1 MFTHSK
7 NHNNW
12 TIWVIAFLFGWM
24 MGCEPNGDDDD
35 VADDDTTSDDDTA
48 LDDDDDTALDDDDTA
63 LDDDD
68 DDFSC
73 DVPLD
78 FQEIRQGEDYG
89 GDGTEEWDDC
99 DDITVL
105 MLESQPALE
114 TAYQEYLPSVPPKD
128 VPTNVDFDS
137 EMALFSFGER
147 CPWDGNSLTVNA
159 VCLEENVLVVY
170 ETFLAPE
177 MGIEMA
183 ARVYNV
189 SLVPTGEY
197 ESVSLELTVEY
208 DGS

>member
-1 MFTHSK
+1 MTAPHA
-7 NHNNW
+7 NLPA
-12 TIWVIAFLFGWM
+12 VLIAALLLA
-24 MGCEPNGDDDD
+24 GCPEEEVQDDD
-35 VADDDTTSDDDTA
+35 VIGDDTVGDDDTTVGDDDA
-48 LDDDDDTALDDDDTA
+48 ADDDVQDD
-63 LDDDD
+63 DDDD

-73 DVPLD
+73 DLPLD

-99 DDITVL
+99 HAISVL
-105 MLESQPALE
+105 MLESRLALE
-114 TAYQEYLPSVPPKD
+114 TAYQEYLPSVPSKD
-128 VPTNVDFDS
+128 MPTDVDFDS

-147 CPWDGNSLTVNA
+147 CPWDGNSLAVNA

-189 SLVPTGEY
+189 SLIPTGEY
-197 ESVSLELTVEY
+197 EGVSLELSVEY
-208 DGS
+208 GGS